1 MLCREWFGVSVEE
14 LITQFGLPVSM
25 LILALLTGARGT
37 WVFGR
42 ELEASLRREEEWKQI
57 AYKALSIGEKV
68 IEK

>member
-1 MLCREWFGVSVEE
+1 MAFEE
-14 LITQFGLPVSM
+14 LLTQFGLP
-25 LILALLTGARGT
+25 LASLVIVVVTGARGT

-42 ELEASLRREEEWKQI
+42 ELQASLKREEEWKQI